1 MPQSNT
7 ASEVSSGEDEIVEIA
22 SDEVEDIG
30 IDQKLEFRK
39 ERKVTVNDDASSD
52 DDDDDD
58 DEDDDDEDDDD
69 DDNNVEEDDENE
81 DDEDDEEEEDDDEE
95 EDDEEEE
102 DGEDGMGKNFG
113 TKEERETYEKGLW
126 MSYKDI
132 NTKMLS
138 KYQSAVCIL
147 SHYVISVFM
156 GLPFVK
162 LTNKHTNRS
171 KSRSGPSRRLGP
183 CSSKPT
189 KH

>member
-1 MPQSNT
+1 MLKKRNN
-7 ASEVSSGEDEIVEIA
+7 SEV
-22 SDEVEDIG
+22 
-30 IDQKLEFRK
+30 
-39 ERKVTVNDDASSD
+39 ASSSSTETINKKQKTQTSPSKKIVSVFD
-52 DDDDDD
+52 D
-58 DEDDDDEDDDD
+58 
-69 DDNNVEEDDENE
+69 E